1 MASFLQVCRSV
12 KARPSCIGFIFSRSR
27 YSYVRRTSSSRH
39 FPCNYSQQH
48 AHNSWL
54 VLLSIRDSSLLSR
67 HPPPRS
73 PAEKFLLT
81 DKRHNRVEEKPIF
94 RSSALPAKHHPS
106 KRISWLPIQFTARG
120 GSIYPRWWSPSP
132 RNPWNFHSSTPLSRH
147 YLCRYTSGG
156 LEYPSEILDDELLAE
171 KRKKE
176 EGFLNFESEKIDESL
191 LRKQNLDSILF
202 QISRRG
208 RSESTFDCAT
218 PIRIRR
224 VGAIKRDGRH
234 TYIYTFRVIPLVDN
248 NDKDVRLIKDRRRNG
263 LAKKACS
270 QGIHRGGMSR
280 FSTPIFPRPLPREI
294 A

>member
-67 HPPPRS
+67 HPPLRS

-132 RNPWNFHSSTPLSRH
+132 RNPWNFHSSTPLSLPLHVRRTRVP
-147 YLCRYTSGG
+147 LGNFGRRIIG
-156 LEYPSEILDDELLAE
+156 
-171 KRKKE
+171 RKE
-176 EGFLNFESEKIDESL
+176 EEGGRILKFRIWKNWRITFKKAKLGFDSFPDLETAG
-191 LRKQNLDSILF
+191 LRARSIA
-202 QISRRG
+202 QH
-208 RSESTFDCAT
+208 RSESAAWA
-218 PIRIRR
+218 R
-224 VGAIKRDGRH
+224 
-234 TYIYTFRVIPLVDN
+234 
-248 NDKDVRLIKDRRRNG
+248 
-263 LAKKACS
+263 
-270 QGIHRGGMSR
+270 
-280 FSTPIFPRPLPREI
+280 
-294 A
+294 